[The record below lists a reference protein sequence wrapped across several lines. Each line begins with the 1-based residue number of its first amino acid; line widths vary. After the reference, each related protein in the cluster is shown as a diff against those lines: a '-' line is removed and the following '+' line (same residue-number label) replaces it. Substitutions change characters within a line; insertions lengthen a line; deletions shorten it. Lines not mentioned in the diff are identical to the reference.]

1 MPKKPPPFVLGS
13 VFLRRGYHT
22 DSRGFPVDDT
32 APYVYE
38 AKDGKL
44 LAFWRSG
51 LKKPANPP
59 ELTRTTQ

>member
-1 MPKKPPPFVLGS
+1 MSKKPPPFVLGS

-22 DSRGFPVDDT
+22 DSRGFPVDDG

-44 LAFWRSG
+44 LAFWRAG
-51 LKKPANPP
+51 LKRPTNPP
-59 ELTRTTQ
+59 ELTRTT